1 MKTITKNIHLIFA
14 EGPAEALQSALE
26 QVGFNVTRD
35 MNILLFSAAIKT
47 VHADIALIQGD
58 MPGISNTEVLEAVR
72 PIRLTKPEMRLVF
85 IHPTKDPQLLTGL
98 IALGVY
104 DHHIAGEFTLE
115 DLLDWIQTPMT
126 YRDAYVLIEST
137 LTVREPFAKEDHEEV
152 NVKQK
157 PFKKGG
163 DAKEDYEESHEE
175 REVTAE
181 RKPIKQETEK
191 KAKPKKVPKT
201 KASPFRI
208 KAIIESIAMRFKRN
222 RVKNMVEDEEETYED
237 LDTFFNTVSKPPEE
251 VPEVRVEKRAIKERM
266 GYTVAVYSG
275 TKGSTGKTT
284 LSIALAGY
292 LSRKIKNVALVD
304 ADESSYGASILLFG
318 DPTITPR
325 KNRILNGATLYPKQA
340 IEGSLRNSTITI
352 IDFGAVLTPEDVR
365 ILEKAD
371 LVLVVSLPETATV
384 SIIRRHI
391 LKNNIPNA
399 RLVINR
405 HIPGEGLPPWDVA
418 KSMNLPLLETIPF
431 DLQSLEKGALE
442 KINVIDVRGNKFL
455 EPVSHIGDRIL
466 LEIPKRS
473 VVI

>member
-1 MKTITKNIHLIFA
+1 MRIIIKNIHLIFA
-14 EGPAEALQSALE
+14 EGPAEALQAALE
-26 QVGFNVTRD
+26 QEGFTVTRD

-58 MPGISNTEVLEAVR
+58 MPGISSTEVLEAVR
-72 PIRLTKPEMRLVF
+72 KIRLTKPEMRLVF

-104 DHHIAGEFTLE
+104 DHHIAGEFSLE
-115 DLLDWIQTPMT
+115 DLLNWIKTSMT

-137 LTVREPFAKEDHEEV
+137 LTVNEPFLQERSLEKREEV
-152 NVKQK
+152 IDEQENVHEKSLEEKEVIVQQK
-157 PFKKGG
+157 
-163 DAKEDYEESHEE
+163 S
-175 REVTAE
+175 V
-181 RKPIKQETEK
+181 KQETKKK
-191 KAKPKKVPKT
+191 KAKTKKVAKT
-201 KASPFRI
+201 QAKTFLL
-208 KAIIESIAMRFKRN
+208 KDLFQSIAMRLKRN
-222 RVKNMVEDEEETYED
+222 RLKNGFEDEEETYED

-251 VPEVRVEKRAIKERM
+251 VPEARLEKRAIKERM
-266 GYTVAVYSG
+266 GYVVAVYSG

-292 LSRKIKNVALVD
+292 LARKEKNVALVD

-340 IEGSLRNSTITI
+340 IEGSLRNSSTITI
-352 IDFGAVLTPEDVR
+352 IDFGAVLTPEDIR
-365 ILEKAD
+365 ILEKAN
-371 LVLVVSLPETATV
+371 LVLVVTLPETATV

-405 HIPGEGLPPWDVA
+405 HVPGEGLPPWDVA

-431 DLQSLEKGALE
+431 DLQSLETGALQ
-442 KINVIDVRGNKFL
+442 KINVIDVRGNKFI
-455 EPVSHIGDRIL
+455 EPISRIGDRIL
-466 LEIPKRS
+466 IEIPNRRG
-473 VVI
+473 VII